1 MHRPGLSRQLRAGGV
16 QLSALLLG
24 LAALSGLSKYLVKV
38 QWTFTCVFGVVTTL
52 RMKVWACPI

>member
-38 QWTFTCVFGVVTTL
+38 QWTFTCVFGVMTTL
-52 RMKVWACPI
+52 WM